1 MLNRGHVFIKKLDEA
16 RGKIVKLAANFIEDG
31 SVSETVLIIKIN
43 DNKVNFSENSYT
55 FQIQSSVTNI
65 EKSSQAKQDF

>member
-31 SVSETVLIIKIN
+31 SVSK
-43 DNKVNFSENSYT
+43 KVV
-55 FQIQSSVTNI
+55 FQQIYQMKTG
-65 EKSSQAKQDF
+65 F

>member
-31 SVSETVLIIKIN
+31 SVSK
-43 DNKVNFSENSYT
+43 KVVF
-55 FQIQSSVTNI
+55 
-65 EKSSQAKQDF
+65 